1 MQIEMCILN
10 SHLLN
15 LANLDPCASH
25 RTSLSLFFIF
35 GNEPKYYPV
44 RIPCQLS
51 ETMLNAWHEGGKC
64 VKLADLALGVPIL
77 NMFISSVLLPTTFRT
92 AVSDPNLQGGCQWH
106 TLRKVTQ
113 CGRNNYSRPVA
124 VAHA

>member
-1 MQIEMCILN
+1 MRKS
-10 SHLLN
+10 SHLSE
-15 LANLDPCASH
+15 DQ
-25 RTSLSLFFIF
+25 FFIF
-35 GNEPKYYPV
+35 GNEPKYHPV

-51 ETMLNAWHEGGKC
+51 EMMLNAWHEGGKR

-77 NMFISSVLLPTTFRT
+77 NMFISSVLLPTTFRV
-92 AVSDPNLQGGCQWH
+92 AVSNPNLQDGCQWH
-106 TLRKVTQ
+106 THRKVTQ